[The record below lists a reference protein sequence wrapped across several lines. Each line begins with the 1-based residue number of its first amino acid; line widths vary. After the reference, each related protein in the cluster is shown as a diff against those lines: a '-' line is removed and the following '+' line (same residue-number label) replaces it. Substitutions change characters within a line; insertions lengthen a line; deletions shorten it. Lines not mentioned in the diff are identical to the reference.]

1 MMNNLSFRKKAEYTA
16 LVVTLNHGISPVLGS
31 NYVNLE
37 LLVKW
42 CGFLHISHRAQL
54 LNGNLVLDWNPLG
67 WRVHLHGN
75 SGLFF
80 GKSARSILVLFGNSE
95 GLGRLKMLR
104 HAPYHTSYGHKAMR
118 GLFGIWHSLFHN
130 MPVLFQPIQNIPQL
144 IPWNIPGNLILI
156 LVLPEYDSHDS
167 LVEYAQPVLRHTLRS
182 LMPEH

>member
-67 WRVHLHGN
+67 
-75 SGLFF
+75 
-80 GKSARSILVLFGNSE
+80 
-95 GLGRLKMLR
+95 
-104 HAPYHTSYGHKAMR
+104 
-118 GLFGIWHSLFHN
+118 
-130 MPVLFQPIQNIPQL
+130 
-144 IPWNIPGNLILI
+144 
-156 LVLPEYDSHDS
+156 
-167 LVEYAQPVLRHTLRS
+167 
-182 LMPEH
+182 